1 MNCIAAHM
9 EYQGELF
16 SPIAP
21 SLWARGS
28 QDLCWEVD
36 PDPELEPEPEP
47 MMMAQPGTL
56 LQGRKLR
63 LRESPRSF

>member
-1 MNCIAAHM
+1 MS
-9 EYQGELF
+9 LF
-16 SPIAP
+16 LI
-21 SLWARGS
+21 
-28 QDLCWEVD
+28 VI
-36 PDPELEPEPEP
+36 DPELEPEPEPEP